1 MHALRVFLIVFA
13 GVSPAIAQS
22 CYNNQGTCKYTS
34 ACKGPMYYSK
44 PAETAKRRR
53 TWRLVDRA
61 AEAAVDMERFK
72 DEEKPRLARPD
83 RRLGEDKFIR
93 DYNYQ
98 AQEMMA
104 YTEKFNRHCL

>member
-1 MHALRVFLIVFA
+1 MYALRAVVAALAVL
-13 GVSPAIAQS
+13 SPVLAQS

-53 TWRLVDRA
+53 TWMLVDRA
-61 AEAAVDMERFK
+61 AEAAVNMERFK
-72 DEEKPRLARPD
+72 DDEEPRRARPD

-104 YTEKFNRHCL
+104 YTEKSHRHCL